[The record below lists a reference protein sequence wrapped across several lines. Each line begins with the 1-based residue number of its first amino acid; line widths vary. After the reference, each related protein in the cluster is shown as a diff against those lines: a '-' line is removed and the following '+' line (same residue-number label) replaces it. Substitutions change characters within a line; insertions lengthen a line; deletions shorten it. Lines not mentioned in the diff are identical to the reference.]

1 MCFKYKTADVDIQVI
16 SSTVCAVWPQQPIMF
31 VFIQIKDLQVFALLH
46 FADTGHKQH
55 HAKRPFI
62 VGIEEFLHF
71 KDSK

>member
-46 FADTGHKQH
+46 FADTGH
-55 HAKRPFI
+55 R
-62 VGIEEFLHF
+62 
-71 KDSK
+71 